1 MILLHQDM
9 CYQHKDLLHI
19 DPALIS
25 STSLAGLQQPS
36 GVLLLEEGLLHIA
49 VQDETPA
56 KRSRGRKEIPPD
68 TQKWVHLARY
78 SSSVVELHLSH
89 FLNMIFFFASSNR
102 LYRDLEDYDVVRG
115 IFAGKVGTMPIT
127 SAALRAEASTDFAEA
142 AKLYNE
148 VWEPFFFA

>member
-89 FLNMIFFFASSNR
+89 FLNMIFFFLLR
-102 LYRDLEDYDVVRG
+102 
-115 IFAGKVGTMPIT
+115 PIGFIET
-127 SAALRAEASTDFAEA
+127 
-142 AKLYNE
+142 
-148 VWEPFFFA
+148 